1 MGDGN
6 RSVLVVGASAAG
18 LRCACRLARLKPH
31 WRVTVVDQ
39 SPVFSY
45 AACGLPYVLSGDI
58 DDVAALRR
66 TAYGALRDQRYFAEE
81 KGVAVLSGWRATS
94 VGLAE
99 GLLRIEDKDSE
110 RHLKWDE
117 LVLAVGARARPLPG
131 QPVHPRVHMFHRWD
145 DVLALK
151 EGLARGQ
158 IGSVG
163 IVGAG
168 PLGCEL
174 AEAFHGLWGA
184 DVSVW
189 EAAPAPLPGIL
200 DPEVGGCVT
209 RHLEEQGVHILTDS
223 PAELLE
229 PDDAGVTVWAGG
241 HEGRVDVCVV
251 AVGVAPDVELARRAG
266 VRLGES
272 GAICVDEQL
281 RTSVPHVWAAGD
293 CVEVRDLISGQG
305 LFRPLG
311 SLANRQGRTL
321 ANVLAGRPDRFPAVA
336 GATAVKTFELN
347 VAAVGTTEERARARG
362 IAVRSSWVTV
372 DDRPHYWPE
381 SAKIHLKLVYDPR
394 SLRVLGVQAVGRGD
408 VVRRV
413 DVATQLIVRGA
424 TLAEF
429 AQLEHAYSPA
439 YAPAV
444 DPLAVAAFAAQN
456 QEDGVEAESPLT
468 PLVEVTDLRLPEE
481 RQSRPARAAVV
492 HEVALSGLRSSP
504 DARLLAEGTVI
515 CEQGGRSSEAVR
527 LLRDSG
533 HRTRYLGG
541 GLLWREAAQRRR
553 SRPDEERQLSVPEP
567 DPSPRRGS
575 NRP

>member
-1 MGDGN
+1 VTTTREGRRGGDVGDGN
-6 RSVLVVGASAAG
+6 RAVLVVGASAAG

-58 DDVAALRR
+58 DDVASLRK

-81 KGVAVLSGWRATS
+81 KGVAVLAGWRATS

-99 GLLRIEDKDSE
+99 GLLRIEDADSE

-117 LVLAVGARARPLPG
+117 LVLAVGARARLLPG
-131 QPVHPRVHMFHRWD
+131 QPVHPRVRTFHRWD
-145 DVLALK
+145 DVDALK
-151 EGLARGQ
+151 DGLAHGQ
-158 IGSVG
+158 FRSVG
-163 IVGAG
+163 VIGAG

-174 AEAFHGLWGA
+174 AEAFHELWGA
-184 DVSVW
+184 DVSMW
-189 EAAPAPLPGIL
+189 EAAAAPLPGLL
-200 DPEVGGCVT
+200 DPEVGGCVA
-209 RHLEEQGVHILTDS
+209 RHLEEQGVRVLTDS
-223 PAELLE
+223 AVELLQ
-229 PDDAGVTVWAGG
+229 PDDSGVVIRAGG
-241 HEGRVDVCVV
+241 DEARVDVCIV
-251 AVGVAPDVELARRAG
+251 AVGVVPDVELARRAG

-272 GAICVDEQL
+272 GAIAVDEHL
-281 RTSVPHVWAAGD
+281 RTNVPHVWAAGD
-293 CVEVRDLISGQG
+293 CAEVRDLTSGRG
-305 LFRPLG
+305 CFRPLG

-321 ANVLAGRPDRFPAVA
+321 ANILGGRPDEFPPVA
-336 GATAVKTFELN
+336 GAAAVKTFAFN
-347 VAAVGTTEERARARG
+347 VAAVGITEEGARARG
-362 IAVRSSWVTV
+362 MAVRSSWVTV

-381 SAKIHLKLVYDPR
+381 SAKIHIKLVYDPT
-394 SLRVLGVQAVGRGD
+394 SQRVLGVQAVGRGD

-444 DPLAVAAFAAQN
+444 DPLAIAAFAAQN
-456 QEDGVEAESPLT
+456 QEEGVEAEPPLSS
-468 PLVEVTDLRLPEE
+468 LVEVTDLRLPEE

-492 HEVALSGLRSSP
+492 HEVTLSGLRSSL
-504 DARLLAEGTVI
+504 DARLQAEGTVI
-515 CEQGGRSSEAVR
+515 CERGGRSSEAVR

-541 GLLWREAAQRRR
+541 GLLWREAAERRR
-553 SRPDEERQLSVPEP
+553 ARTRD
-567 DPSPRRGS
+567 
-575 NRP
+575 